1 MSSDP
6 DEPYNRGLAEFAA
19 RFEGVAFEDV
29 HSPVLDFI
37 PERPGAVLDVGA
49 GSGRDAAWFAEAGW
63 DVVAVEP
70 AAEMRRFG
78 SLLHTH
84 PRVAWIED
92 RLPGL
97 DATHRLGQTFD
108 LVWVSAV
115 WMHVAQTDRARAFRK
130 LVTLLRPGGR
140 MMVSLRHGPIDLDRT
155 AHPVSGAELEK
166 LAAQYGLLVLIVREQ
181 PDRLDRLGVAWTS
194 VVLALPDDTTGA
206 LPLIRGIILNDRKA
220 STYKLALLR
229 IIARIG
235 DSAAG
240 FAEPA
245 DDDHIRLPLGLVALF
260 WLRAFKPLIR
270 EDLPQAGTHRGNQ
283 GLGFVK
289 RPFLSLGAVSRFDF
303 RVGAVFTGSDAEALR
318 LALADAAR
326 TIRLMPATY
335 LTYADDRPILPTR
348 AGLTPPGSQRIVVDG
363 DFLRAYG
370 ELWVPNHLWLAL
382 RRLSVW
388 IEPML
393 VAEWTRLIQNYAE
406 RRGRTLATDDV
417 AAALRWFD
425 PARETQRARDR
436 ALALLATGQTIRC
449 VWSDERLNE
458 RTLDIDHCL
467 PWSAWPCDDL
477 WNLLP
482 AHRKINQHL
491 KRDQI
496 ISAELLQRSQ
506 GLIGEWWQHAYLDSS
521 DAMTSAQFWQEARS
535 TLPLL
540 DARDRQGALDD
551 LFMAVDLQRM
561 RLRHDQQ
568 LREWNGVSRS

>member
-1 MSSDP
+1 MTSDP

-29 HSPVLDFI
+29 HSPVLHFI
-37 PERPGAVLDVGA
+37 PERPGGVLNVGA

-63 DVVAVEP
+63 DVVAIEP

-78 SLLHTH
+78 GLLHQH
-84 PRVAWIED
+84 PRISWIDD

-97 DATHRLGQTFD
+97 EATHRLGQTFD

-115 WMHVAQTDRARAFRK
+115 WMHVAQSDRARAFRK

-140 MMVSLRHGPIDLDRT
+140 MMISLRHGPVDLGRT
-155 AHPVSGAELEK
+155 VHPVSSAELEK
-166 LAAQYGLLVLIVREQ
+166 LAVQHGLQVLIVREQ
-181 PDRLDRLGVAWTS
+181 ADGLHRLGVAWTS

-206 LPLIRGIILNDRKA
+206 LPLIRGIILNDRKT

-240 FAEPA
+240 FAESA
-245 DDDHIRLPLGLVALF
+245 DDDHFRLPLGLVALF

-270 EDLPQAGTHRGNQ
+270 EELPQAGTHRGTR

-289 RPFLSLGAVSRFDF
+289 APFLSLDAVSRFDF
-303 RVGAVFTGSDAEALR
+303 RIGAVFTGSDAEALR

-326 TIRLMPATY
+326 TIRLMPATF
-335 LTYADDRPILPTR
+335 LTYADGRPILPTR
-348 AGLTPPGSQRIVVDG
+348 AGRTPPASPRIVVDG

-382 RRLSVW
+382 RRLNVW

-393 VAEWTRLIQNYAE
+393 VAEWIRLIQNYAE
-406 RRGRTLATDDV
+406 RRRRPLASDDV

-425 PARETQRARDR
+425 PVRETQRARAR
-436 ALALLATGQTIRC
+436 ALALLEKGQTIRC
-449 VWSDERLNE
+449 VWSDERLNKH
-458 RTLDIDHCL
+458 TLDIDHCL
-467 PWSAWPCDDL
+467 PWSAWPCADL

-482 AHRKINQHL
+482 SHRKVNQHL
-491 KRDQI
+491 KRDRI
-496 ISAELLQRSQ
+496 VSAELLQRSQ
-506 GLIGEWWQHAYLDSS
+506 GLIGEWWQHAYLHDPGSMIS
-521 DAMTSAQFWQEARS
+521 TQFWQEARG

-540 DARDRQGALDD
+540 GVQNRREALDD
-551 LFMAVDLQRM
+551 LFTAVDLQRM

-568 LREWNGVSRS
+568 LREWNGVGRN

>member
-1 MSSDP
+1 MSGDP

-37 PERPGAVLDVGA
+37 PEQPGAVLDVGA

-63 DVVAVEP
+63 DVVAIEP
-70 AAEMRRFG
+70 AAEMRTFG
-78 SLLHTH
+78 SLLHPH
-84 PRVAWIED
+84 PRIAWIED

-97 DATHRLGQTFD
+97 DTTHRLGQTFD

-115 WMHVAQTDRARAFRK
+115 WMHVAQSDRARAFRK

-140 MMVSLRHGPIDLDRT
+140 IVISLRHGPIDLGRT
-155 AHPVSGAELEK
+155 AHPVSSAELEK
-166 LAAQYGLLVLIVREQ
+166 LAVQHGLQVLIVREQ
-181 PDRLDRLGVAWTS
+181 ADNLGRLGVTWTS

-206 LPLIRGIILNDRKA
+206 LPLIRGIILNDRKT

-245 DDDHIRLPLGLVALF
+245 DDDHFRLPLGLVALF

-270 EDLPQAGTHRGNQ
+270 KELPQSGTHRGTR

-289 RPFLSLGAVSRFDF
+289 RPFLSLDAVSHFDF
-303 RVGAVFTGSDAEALR
+303 RIGAVFTGSDAEALR

-335 LTYADDRPILPTR
+335 LTYTDGRPILPTR
-348 AGLTPPGSQRIVVDG
+348 AGATPPGSHRIVVDG

-406 RRGRTLATDDV
+406 RRGRALATDDV

-436 ALALLATGQTIRC
+436 ALALLRKGRAIRC
-449 VWSDERLNE
+449 VWSDERLSE

-482 AHRKINQHL
+482 AHRRINQHQ

-496 ISAELLQRSQ
+496 VSAELLQRSQ
-506 GLIGEWWQHAYLDSS
+506 GPIGDWWRHAYLDDS
-521 DAMTSAQFWQEARS
+521 DALTSTQFWQEARGTS
-535 TLPLL
+535 PLL
-540 DARDRQGALDD
+540 DLRDRQGALDD
-551 LFMAVDLQRM
+551 LFVAVDLQRM

-568 LREWNGVSRS
+568 LREWNGVSRG